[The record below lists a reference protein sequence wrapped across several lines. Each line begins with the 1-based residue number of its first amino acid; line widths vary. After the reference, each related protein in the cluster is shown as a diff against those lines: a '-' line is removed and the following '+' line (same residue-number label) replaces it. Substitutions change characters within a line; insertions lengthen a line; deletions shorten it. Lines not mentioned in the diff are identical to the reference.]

1 MTQADS
7 SLAGRETTDWPGHR
21 RQRSWVLHAP
31 GREPDSGRREPS
43 AGSCSRPGRVC
54 GAPGVGGGASGAWN
68 EPEPAVEGE
77 AACPACS
84 AGTRCY
90 SCLPAG
96 TVTPLRHL
104 VGTSQVCGA
113 LFLLFPSEPQACGSP
128 EGGRPSVEGEEGTMP
143 GPLRAAM
150 SNSRRW
156 LTSSGGGVAGRDGGR
171 HTRGLRGEGR
181 P

>member
-1 MTQADS
+1 MPQGESPT
-7 SLAGRETTDWPGHR
+7 
-21 RQRSWVLHAP
+21 
-31 GREPDSGRREPS
+31 
-43 AGSCSRPGRVC
+43 
-54 GAPGVGGGASGAWN
+54 VGGGSPQRA
-68 EPEPAVEGE
+68 AVPDRGECAERPGWEEGRRGRGM
-77 AACPACS
+77 S
-84 AGTRCY
+84 RSRRGGR
-90 SCLPAG
+90 SCLPGVLCRHQVLLLPAAG